1 MKKVL
6 SFVFALTLVLSM
18 FCINASA
25 VVNDSNI
32 FYFEDGSF
40 VTISEVED
48 TTISRASN
56 TKNAQRTAT
65 HTDSNGNV
73 LWKATLKATFT
84 YTGSSATCTNSNI
97 TYTISDSSW
106 KITEATA
113 TKSGNKAT
121 GNVTAKKYVLG
132 IPFKTVEETITI
144 TCSANGTLS

>member
-6 SFVFALTLVLSM
+6 SFVLALVIVLSM
-18 FCINASA
+18 FCINTSA
-25 VVNDSNI
+25 VANNNI
-32 FYFEDGSF
+32 IYFEDGSY
-40 VTISEVED
+40 VTISEVKE

-65 HTDSNGNV
+65 HTDSDGNV

-84 YTGSSATCTNSNI
+84 YTGSSATCTYSSI
-97 TYTISDSSW
+97 TYTVSDSSW

-121 GNVTAKKYVLG
+121 GNVTAKMYILG
-132 IPFKTVEETITI
+132 IPFKTVEKAITL